1 MTPLLT
7 YKHRI
12 VAGIANMVVE
22 LHGKR
27 LALLLEAI
35 KPAAHCCSPPTGQR
49 LLANELSTRYALAQR
64 RWESNCSSTL
74 ADSRSDYQ
82 VALAAMRASGAEALL
97 IGSAHRVPFTPRRR
111 SKRPRRRHHFSTQRL
126 TPHLRPHLAGAKVS
140 RCHSRDRQWSDT
152 KRQFFAGEGP
162 WSETILLSYS

>member
-49 LLANELSTRYALAQR
+49 LLANELSTRYRLAQR

-111 SKRPRRRHHFSTQRL
+111 SKRPRRRHHFSTQRPTSPTTFGGSESLALSL
-126 TPHLRPHLAGAKVS
+126 TSQTMVGYQSAVLRGRRSVV
-140 RCHSRDRQWSDT
+140 
-152 KRQFFAGEGP
+152 
-162 WSETILLSYS
+162 

>member
-35 KPAAHCCSPPTGQR
+35 PN
-49 LLANELSTRYALAQR
+49 LR
-64 RWESNCSSTL
+64 RI
-74 ADSRSDYQ
+74 A
-82 VALAAMRASGAEALL
+82 ALL
-97 IGSAHRVPFTPRRR
+97 PPDSGY
-111 SKRPRRRHHFSTQRL
+111 
-126 TPHLRPHLAGAKVS
+126 S
-140 RCHSRDRQWSDT
+140 RTS
-152 KRQFFAGEGP
+152 
-162 WSETILLSYS
+162 